1 MKRIKVLLL
10 LAALSLVSSALL
22 FAGGKAETTGA
33 AAAPKGPIIIGS
45 NSAPRTLNPLYFPSR
60 QDSIVTN
67 LIFDN
72 FVQPDKEGRI
82 VGGLAESFSIAADGV
97 TYTFNLAKGV
107 TWHDGEQFDGDDVVA
122 TLKMLA
128 HPDYAGGVDRVG
140 QIVGVDEFKANPD
153 SDISG
158 VTLSADKMTVTIKI
172 KSPSATFLP
181 GLYFQILPEHLIKNI
196 NLKELEKA
204 DFNTNPVGTGPFK
217 FKEWKVGNSITV
229 EKNAAYWRGEP
240 KVDSIIVKF
249 GELVALTT
257 QLQSGE
263 IDMLEVEE
271 EGYNTFK
278 GDANF
283 NIYTYPMLSVDYVG
297 FLTGPGRAQDTRGNR
312 AVFSK
317 NIRQALAYATNKEAL
332 VSGAYGVM
340 GYEHDSI
347 FPKNSLGDSANDNPY
362 NYDLA
367 KAKALIESEG
377 YVMNNTTKF
386 YEKNG
391 QPLRIEMY
399 YAESSAA
406 QAAIFKE
413 QWKAAGV
420 DLNLKLVDFG
430 ALIGVLLR
438 KSDANGLLQGDPGFD
453 QATAATDS
461 NFDTYLLGFAQ
472 ESDPQE
478 YAQYFVDDP
487 FWNFYHYDNADVRT
501 WFAEQEVATDQE
513 VRSSILHKISEQIT
527 EDLPWFTYAGK
538 NETIVAGKNIGG
550 LSPDTR
556 GYTLDAHL
564 WYLQ

>member
-1 MKRIKVLLL
+1 MKRSTVLLL
-10 LAALSLVSSALL
+10 AIVLLITPALV
-22 FAGGKAETTGA
+22 FAGGAAEKP
-33 AAAPKGPIIIGS
+33 AAAPVSKGPIIIGS

-72 FVQPDKEGRI
+72 FVQPNKEGMI
-82 VGGLAESFSIAADGV
+82 VGGLAQSFSVAADGI
-97 TYTFNLAKGV
+97 TYTFNLAKNV
-107 TWHDGEQFDGDDVVA
+107 TWHDGQKFDGDDVVA
-122 TLKMLA
+122 TLHMLA
-128 HPDYAGGVDRVG
+128 HPDYAGGVDRVN
-140 QIVGVDEFKANPD
+140 QIVGVEEFKADP
-153 SDISG
+153 SKGISG
-158 VTLSADKMTVTIKI
+158 VSLSADKMTVTIKI
-172 KSPSATFLP
+172 KKPSATFLP
-181 GLYFQILPEHLIKNI
+181 GLYFQILPEHHISAI

-204 DFNTNPVGTGPFK
+204 PFNTNPVGTGPFK

-229 EKNAAYWRGEP
+229 EKNSSYWQGEP
-240 KVDSIIVKF
+240 KVDTIIIKF

-278 GDANF
+278 GDKNF
-283 NIYTYPMLSVDYVG
+283 NIYTYPMQSVDYVG
-297 FLTGPGRAQDTRGNR
+297 FLTGPGRAADTRENR

-332 VSGAYGVM
+332 VNGAYGVM
-340 GYEHDSI
+340 GYAHDSI
-347 FPKNSLGDSANDNPY
+347 FPKNSLGDSTNDNPY
-362 NYDLA
+362 TFNLA
-367 KAKALIESEG
+367 KAKSLIEADG
-377 YVMNNTTKF
+377 YVFNSATKF

-391 QPLRIEMY
+391 KPLRIEMY
-399 YAESSAA
+399 YAESSSA

-438 KSDANGLLQGDPGFD
+438 KSDANGRLANETGYD
-453 QATAATDS
+453 QTTAATDA

-478 YAQYFVDDP
+478 YAQYFVDDQ
-487 FWNFYHYDNADVRT
+487 FWNFYHYDNAQIRT
-501 WFAEQEVATDQE
+501 WFAEQEVAVDQAK
-513 VRSSILHKISEQIT
+513 RSAILHKISEQIT